1 MAGKSKPL
9 VLIVEDESDLVTL
22 LEYNLGKEGYDV
34 LAAEDGEEGL
44 FLARQHQPDV
54 LLLDWMLPRL
64 SGLDMCRQL
73 RKDRET
79 RDIPILMLT
88 AKAEETDKVRGLD
101 SGADDYIAKPF
112 SPAELV
118 ARIRAVMRRSLP
130 GHNDEVLTVGELELD
145 VGSHRVRRA
154 GRQVDLGP
162 TEFRLLQQLMEKPGR
177 VFSRDQL
184 LDAVWGQ
191 DIHVDTRTVDVH
203 IRRLRKALNADGEAD
218 IVRTVRGTGY
228 ALAAG
233 DES

>member
-9 VLIVEDESDLVTL
+9 VLIVEDETDLVTL

-162 TEFRLLQQLMEKPGR
+162 TEFRLLKQLMEKPGR

-233 DES
+233 EEA